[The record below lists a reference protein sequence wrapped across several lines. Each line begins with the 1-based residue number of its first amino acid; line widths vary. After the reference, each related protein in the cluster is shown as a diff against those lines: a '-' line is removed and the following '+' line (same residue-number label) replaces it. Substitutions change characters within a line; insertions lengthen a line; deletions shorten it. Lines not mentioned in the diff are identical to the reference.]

1 MPTPIKEVN
10 EVSDALYFASVELEN
25 RAFTDARLAAI
36 VRSSQ
41 DAIVGF
47 GLDLRIQAWN
57 AGAER
62 MFGYTPQEA
71 IGQLY
76 TMLVPPERRDEAA
89 QLTSRITAGEPM

>member
-1 MPTPIKEVN
+1 MARTGSLDKELSLAPPNAV
-10 EVSDALYFASVELEN
+10 ARCHASVELE
-25 RAFTDARLAAI
+25 AFTDARLAAI

-57 AGAER
+57 TGAER

-76 TMLVPPERRDEAA
+76 TMPIAMQQHPRGWRG
-89 QLTSRITAGEPM
+89 R